1 MTATVQTGPADQAD
15 VPRPA
20 QPAVPQPAA
29 PQPAAPRPAA
39 APSTTRTKRT
49 PGPTRAEQTVPVDC
63 GGLHPVV
70 HRPPLEEYLRLLWQ
84 RRHFVWADARA
95 RTLSESRRFLLG
107 QVWLVLRPVL
117 DAAVYLVI
125 FGLVMRSSRGVENFL
140 GYLVI
145 GVFLFRFTAG
155 TVNAGAKSI
164 TSGRALVRSFSFP
177 RIALPVAEVTRQV
190 LRFGPTLGAMLVLIL
205 VIPPGARLG
214 WRWLLLPLVLALQVV
229 LVTGLVLLT
238 ARLVAKIPDLSQVI
252 SLGNR
257 FWLYGSGVMFSFER
271 FVDHPT
277 VLAVVEVNPMFQVL
291 DMARDCLL
299 YAQTP
304 SLASWAI
311 LTGWAAVALVGGL
324 VFFWRGEES
333 YGAA

>member
-1 MTATVQTGPADQAD
+1 MTATIQAGT
-15 VPRPA
+15 
-20 QPAVPQPAA
+20 PQPAA
-29 PQPAAPRPAA
+29 PAGPRRQTA
-39 APSTTRTKRT
+39 RTARL
-49 PGPTRAEQTVPVDC
+49 VPVDC

-70 HRPPLEEYLRLLWQ
+70 DRPPLDEYLSLLWQ

-125 FGLVMRSSRGVENFL
+125 FGLIMRASRGIENFL
-140 GYLVI
+140 GYLII

-155 TVNAGAKSI
+155 AINVGSKSI
-164 TSGRALVRSFSFP
+164 TAGRALVRSFSFP
-177 RIALPVAEVTRQV
+177 RIALPVADVARQV
-190 LRFGPTLGAMLVLIL
+190 IRFVPTLCAMVVLIVL
-205 VIPPGARLG
+205 IPPGARLS
-214 WRWLLLPLVLALQVV
+214 WRWLLLPLVLGLQVV

-238 ARLVAKIPDLSQVI
+238 ARLVAKVPDLSQVI
-252 SLGNR
+252 ALATR
-257 FWLYGSGVMFSFER
+257 FWFYGSGVMYSFEHR
-271 FVDHPT
+271 FGDNPT
-277 VLAVVEVNPMFQVL
+277 VMAVVELNPMYQVL
-291 DMARDCLL
+291 DIARDCLL

-304 SLASWAI
+304 SLTSWGI
-311 LTGWAAVALVGGL
+311 LAGWAVVALAGGL